1 MSRKNFRLLR
11 LRGLRRHAAGAL
23 CALLLFSGSSW
34 PGPAGD
40 PKPLTA
46 ILLIAREGLPDSSFA
61 DSILL
66 VMNNLAPGPVGII
79 INRPMPVPIARLF
92 PDLKRLAK
100 VRDKVYFGGPV
111 DFGSVWF
118 LFRAA
123 TPPAHAIRACDDVYL
138 SADREL
144 LLQLLGRSKPMDGL
158 RIFLGHAGWAPG
170 QLEAEIERGDWTAK
184 RAEME
189 AIFSGK
195 SEHPWPSPPQDPKHS
210 I

>member
-1 MSRKNFRLLR
+1 MSRKNFHAQRYG
-11 LRGLRRHAAGAL
+11 GLQRHMASAL
-23 CALLLFSGSSW
+23 CALLLFAGSSW
-34 PGPAGD
+34 PGSAGD
-40 PKPLTA
+40 AKPLSA
-46 ILLIAREGLPDSSFA
+46 ILLIARDGLPDASFA

-79 INRPMPVPIARLF
+79 INRPTPVPISHLF
-92 PDLKRLAK
+92 PDLKRLAQ

-123 TPPAHAIRACDDVYL
+123 APPEHAIRACDGVYV
-138 SADREL
+138 SADRAL
-144 LLQLLGRSKPMDGL
+144 LLRLLGRSTPMDGL
-158 RIFLGHAGWAPG
+158 RLFLGHAGWAPG

-195 SEHPWPSPPQDPKHS
+195 SEHPWPSSPKDPKHS

>member
-1 MSRKNFRLLR
+1 MAPVNFRLQR
-11 LRGLRRHAAGAL
+11 YVGLQRYAAGAL

-34 PGPAGD
+34 PGSATD
-40 PKPLTA
+40 AKPLTA
-46 ILLIAREGLPDSSFA
+46 ILLIARDDLPDSHFA

-79 INRPMPVPIARLF
+79 INRPMPVPVSHLF
-92 PDLKRLAK
+92 PDLKQLAQ
-100 VRDKVYFGGPV
+100 VRDKLYFGGPV
-111 DFGSVWF
+111 DRESVWF

-123 TPPAHAIRACDDVYL
+123 TPPEHAIQACDGVYL
-138 SADREL
+138 SADRQL

-170 QLEAEIERGDWTAK
+170 QLEAEIERGDWTSK

-195 SEHPWPSPPQDPKHS
+195 SEHPWPSSPHAPKHS